1 MSLGQA
7 LAAMARAGQRTP
19 VAATVVRWTDE
30 DTLNRA
36 RFTDPASQLHRAQP
50 HRRDRASPAHSQFSL
65 RYFVR
70 SDQEVGVRVVSSASP
85 LMQWSGGRR
94 RVPVELRPMSV
105 LERLRL
111 RYLHDHDVGGR
122 PVARLVGTPRLGR
135 SAGHNPPWSDGDET
149 LLDVD
154 MDSGY
159 LCHTDVRWHGTSVI
173 TTDLVNIVPGD
184 GGPDEAFARPTTPR
198 AQVEPAVA
206 LDDWFAARSRAPF
219 ALFAP
224 RRIPA
229 GADVHLVWWPAR
241 SEAAATFK
249 DGALETRVVQP
260 FGERFVRIT
269 QGRSRLAPPE
279 PELWDVVG
287 DAARQ
292 VHRWTQPSERGR
304 RAVHVLI
311 VDLGDTEAEV
321 VSNLDNEDA
330 LAIAASLQV
339 FP

>member
-1 MSLGQA
+1 MTWAVGRLRDSS
-7 LAAMARAGQRTP
+7 ARRGS
-19 VAATVVRWTDE
+19 VAA
-30 DTLNRA
+30 L
-36 RFTDPASQLHRAQP
+36 
-50 HRRDRASPAHSQFSL
+50 
-65 RYFVR
+65 
-70 SDQEVGVRVVSSASP
+70 
-85 LMQWSGGRR
+85 
-94 RVPVELRPMSV
+94 
-105 LERLRL
+105 
-111 RYLHDHDVGGR
+111 
-122 PVARLVGTPRLGR
+122 GTTHLG
-135 SAGHNPPWSDGDET
+135 AT
-149 LLDVD
+149 
-154 MDSGY
+154 
-159 LCHTDVRWHGTSVI
+159 
-173 TTDLVNIVPGD
+173 
-184 GGPDEAFARPTTPR
+184 
-198 AQVEPAVA
+198 
-206 LDDWFAARSRAPF
+206 
-219 ALFAP
+219 
-224 RRIPA
+224 
-229 GADVHLVWWPAR
+229 
-241 SEAAATFK
+241 ATFK